1 MISSQRLSLKVI
13 ASSSFKFPSK
23 PTANLKYYAQRV
35 TRIILRMHTSSLKPC
50 DMCVIEAGTGVFY
63 SSQNSS
69 EKAEM

>member
-13 ASSSFKFPSK
+13 ASSSFEFPSK

-35 TRIILRMHTSSLKPC
+35 TRIILRMHTSSLNPS
-50 DMCVIEAGTGVFY
+50 DMCMIKACTGVLY
-63 SSQNSS
+63 NNRNSS